1 MADNEIMKKLEAL
14 KEWQALA
21 DEAAAEIEAIKDE
34 IKQEMNERGTDTLKA
49 GKYTAHYT
57 TVTSNRFDS
66 SAFKVAYNNLYQQ
79 FIKTTTSK
87 RFVVT

>member
-1 MADNEIMKKLEAL
+1 MADNEILKKLEAL

-21 DEAAAEIEAIKDE
+21 DEAAAEIESLKDE
-34 IKQEMNERGTDTLKA
+34 IKQEMNERNIDTLKA

-66 SAFKVAYNNLYQQ
+66 SAFKAAYSNLYQQ
-79 FIKTTTSK
+79 FIKTTTVR
-87 RFVVT
+87 RFAVC